1 MMLRHALATSS
12 RRARRTASLAT
23 LPDQGDDLL
32 DAVHSVDD
40 FQRLAETL
48 LDRPLYEYLA
58 SGSGDEATLRD
69 NRAAFGRY
77 ALRPRALRPP
87 KPAPATADALPRLEP
102 RGIGYCVGASGGV
115 YRHYSVP

>member
-1 MMLRHALATSS
+1 MMMLRRALATSS
-12 RRARRTASLAT
+12 RRAQRTASLATLHRAQRPASLATLHRARTASLAT

-77 ALRPRALRPP
+77 AL
-87 KPAPATADALPRLEP
+87 
-102 RGIGYCVGASGGV
+102 
-115 YRHYSVP
+115 

>member
-58 SGSGDEATLRD
+58 SGSGLD
-69 NRAAFGRY
+69 
-77 ALRPRALRPP
+77 
-87 KPAPATADALPRLEP
+87 AD
-102 RGIGYCVGASGGV
+102 STN
-115 YRHYSVP
+115 